1 MVNRELENEIVEKCC
16 SYNYT
21 VNYTVLNKKELESL
35 IRKFV
40 YETREINDLY
50 YTINHTHDQKDF
62 EQVNLALLLKVLY
75 SYGIKYGLFTEKEFD
90 EFLNKLSRD
99 RYCKDIIYAKHPLS
113 KRFASYDITLSSQFS
128 NYANRLHTYI
138 CENMMAR
145 VSDKVNGEIDMSSKL
160 LDLLRSST
168 STEIIN
174 IIMSYASTVKA
185 REFENEEQLSDLKL
199 IQMAKEVT
207 DGESESNHN
216 V

>member
-1 MVNRELENEIVEKCC
+1 MVSRELENEIVEKCC

-21 VNYTVLNKKELESL
+21 VLNKKELEYL

-50 YTINHTHDQKDF
+50 YIINYTHDQKDF

-75 SYGIKYGLFTEKEFD
+75 SYGIKHGLFTEKEFD
-90 EFLNKLSRD
+90 KFLNKLSRD
-99 RYCKDIIYAKHPLS
+99 RYCKDIIDAKHPLS

-128 NYANRLHTYI
+128 NYSNRLHAYI
-138 CENMMAR
+138 CENMMMR
-145 VSDKVNGEIDMSSKL
+145 VSDKVNEETDLSSKL

-168 STEIIN
+168 SIEIIN

-199 IQMAKEVT
+199 IQMTKEVT
-207 DGESESNHN
+207 NGESESNHN